1 MNTVVDIA
9 RKVAKRVK
17 IQAIS
22 DFVVYLATKTWEKQN
37 KPSPPPHEVKQTI
50 VREYQ
55 KKSGYKTLVETGTF
69 YGDMVYAQLNCFDS
83 IYSIELSEFLYKKAI
98 KRFNTQKKVCL
109 YNGDSGKMLGKI
121 AETITEPAVFWL
133 DGHYSG
139 GITAKGET
147 ECPIMAELAVIVNQ
161 KLPHVILIDDARLF
175 TGENDYPT
183 IDELRQFFTNKAV
196 PFSLAVQHDIIRI
209 ELLFDK

>member
-1 MNTVVDIA
+1 
-9 RKVAKRVK
+9 
-17 IQAIS
+17 
-22 DFVVYLATKTWEKQN
+22 
-37 KPSPPPHEVKQTI
+37 
-50 VREYQ
+50 
-55 KKSGYKTLVETGTF
+55 
-69 YGDMVYAQLNCFDS
+69 MVYAQLNCFDS